1 MGRLFYSLLAVISVY
16 GGLVTL
22 MFLFQRGLMYHP
34 SANLML
40 PADHGVPEMRQVT
53 LNTEDGL
60 VLTAWYRPSKKGRHT
75 LMFLHGNGGHIG
87 HRSGKVKPYLN
98 AGYGV
103 LLVSY
108 RGYGANPGTPTEEN
122 LIKDGR
128 AGLRFLKKIGV
139 QIDQIVLYGESLGT
153 GVATAL
159 AQRKP
164 VRALILEAPFT
175 SIADVSQHRYFYLP
189 ARYLV
194 KDRFDSAERITR
206 LQAPLLII
214 HGEKDRVVPWKFG
227 RALFDLAPEPK
238 SFLSMP
244 NASHN
249 NLYEF
254 GVASKVID
262 FITKNKDRPLNN
274 RL

>member
-1 MGRLFYSLLAVISVY
+1 MLYSLLAAASVY
-16 GGLVTL
+16 GGLVAL
-22 MFLFQRGLMYHP
+22 MFILQRSLMYHP
-34 SANLML
+34 SANLMA
-40 PADHGVPEMRQVT
+40 PVDYGVPEMRQVT

-60 VLTAWYRPSKKGRHT
+60 VLTAWYRLPQEGRQT
-75 LMFLHGNGGHIG
+75 LVYLHGNGGHIG
-87 HRSGKVKPYLN
+87 HRAGKVKPYLN
-98 AGYGV
+98 AGYGL
-103 LLVSY
+103 LLVGY
-108 RGYGANPGTPTEEN
+108 RGYGANPGMPTEEN
-122 LIKDGR
+122 LIKDGE
-128 AGLRFLKKIGV
+128 AGLRFLEKTGV
-139 QIDQIVLYGESLGT
+139 PTNHIVLYGESLGT

-159 AQRKP
+159 AQRKA
-164 VRALILEAPFT
+164 VSALILEAPFT
-175 SIADVSQHRYFYLP
+175 SIADVSQHHYFYVP

-194 KDRFDSAERITR
+194 KDRFDSIDRISR
-206 LQAPLLII
+206 LKAPLLII